1 MQGQRRDLACPGC
14 KKPGQVLAEPK
25 NLSSQGKDKGVK
37 GLCRRLLWIWQVV
50 KVGTFRL
57 VGWIPSGGKV
67 GDHTWSCCSQPCLPP
82 VSMSGPAPT
91 TSSSTSSILQS
102 RPHEPGH
109 PHALRSSYLL
119 TVYQHRALLKLKS
132 P

>member
-1 MQGQRRDLACPGC
+1 MLSLSEGRSFVFNSADLSSCGKESYVKMQGQRRDLACPGC

-57 VGWIPSGGKV
+57 VG
-67 GDHTWSCCSQPCLPP
+67 
-82 VSMSGPAPT
+82 
-91 TSSSTSSILQS
+91 
-102 RPHEPGH
+102 
-109 PHALRSSYLL
+109 
-119 TVYQHRALLKLKS
+119 
-132 P
+132 